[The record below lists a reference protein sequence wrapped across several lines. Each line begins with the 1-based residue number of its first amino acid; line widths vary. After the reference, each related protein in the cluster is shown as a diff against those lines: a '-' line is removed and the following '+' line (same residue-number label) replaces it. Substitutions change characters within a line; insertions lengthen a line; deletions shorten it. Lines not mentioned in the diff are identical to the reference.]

1 MKLRLPK
8 PLKTALLACLSV
20 LTIAST
26 INSAQSATG
35 SISINFSSG
44 ANDAN
49 YPLSGEGDTGIIVV
63 PASKWN
69 NYAGKDSTAQQN
81 ALNDTGAASG
91 AMVTWSS
98 ANSWGYTTGVTTDLL
113 KGYLDDGGD
122 NGARVNI
129 SSISYFTYDLYIY
142 QQSDSSAQSFTAPS
156 VNGVQYT
163 ANGTGPAVAGAG
175 TWGATQATSPILG
188 TNVLQ
193 IQGLSLSDLAIQS
206 KGANSA
212 PRGGIAGLQLVNT
225 YDGTAHVFALDAG
238 AGGASSTWSS
248 AFGSDLNT
256 ENNAGI
262 ITVTGAGTYTIDMQ
276 NVSVSN
282 DGLRLNTGHMAI
294 TNGSLTAHR
303 IAVDAGAIFDFS
315 GNLSL
320 ALLQGTGT
328 LNMLSGILEL
338 TQNLVGSEIG
348 SGTLSLAAAA
358 RLNLA
363 AGVTSSLGKIS
374 GAGTTTLHAGSK
386 LTLTSATVSS
396 LNLDIQGDAT
406 LASPGRGDNNKA
418 FVQQASFSV
427 VAGASE
433 RTLNLL
439 GGAAGAAFAIGTFN
453 DALLNLTLGD
463 KTNLFLAGNAPVM
476 GVLTVNAITSGRFF
490 IEMWNGAGLNVTGL
504 SGGSGTAFYYNYDN
518 SVAPTLTLNTKSGET
533 YVFGGNFQRN
543 NNGLR
548 YIDIVKEGEGTQI
561 LTGLWGSASGAGF
574 VTSEDA
580 TNANGT
586 VTIKAGTLQVGGTK
600 EGAATTAGTLMVN
613 NIKIAAEAGQTG
625 TLAFN
630 TTSNQTYS
638 AVLTGLT
645 GGTIALLENNTAKI
659 SFTGNISAYQ
669 GKYII
674 KGGTLAFGAANAFH
688 TDNIFEIYT
697 GGTLDL
703 ANRTVDFSTSSL
715 TSTGGHLKLG
725 SVAGLT
731 TKQTVTAQ
739 NLTISGGSQ
748 LDIRLLGQGSND
760 KLIASTLS
768 LATDTHFNFIL
779 AGGLTEGMSFT
790 VLTATNGFSF
800 ASSYGSTLLGV
811 AGTFVIEWSQV
822 GNDLIAT
829 LARDKSNV
837 LFWNAG
843 TATWDMGSQSWLN
856 GNGIASTYSDG
867 KDINFTDAGLNG
879 TSAATVTLGGTFSP
893 ATVLVNNSEGT
904 TYTFSGSGLI
914 AGSGAL
920 TKEGA
925 GTLVIET
932 ANTYTGGTFING
944 GTVRLTGVGS
954 IGTGPVTFKNN
965 AIMEKDGFT
974 PGGLFLGQGTLVL
987 NAGNTKAG
995 SNWLLGG
1002 DNSASTASIH
1012 FKFDGQGASL
1022 EELFPSQNLA
1032 MAPGGLF
1039 ILDLQNVT
1047 VTNRLPM
1054 LVKNGMTLNL
1064 GAGANVKSFNLEA
1077 GAVTSGTL
1085 TVNVGAGSIL
1095 GRGVGGVSNDF
1106 GGFQF
1111 TAQDGTHTGDIHFN
1125 VKGGIMEAEMMRFG
1139 AAGAN
1144 KQGLIGSVY
1153 VHLSSGTLEST
1164 IFAAASWGGA
1174 ITGSMNMLLSG
1185 GALGKADTT
1194 RYFDP
1199 TGYGNAVAGTPVSG
1213 NVNITLT
1220 GDDSDGYGTT
1230 FLGVYNLYGGSTK
1243 GSIGGNSTI
1252 TLKDITKK
1260 HADGTTG
1267 FANNTTSTISGGNA
1281 NGGGV
1286 TGSRSLVFDHY
1297 TTEAA
1302 AKFIHF
1308 QTATVKGGSDL
1319 TLLNNNNANIG
1330 SWSVLGSTLTLGAQ
1344 NVLGGGAVTLDATS
1358 HLKFGLSNA
1367 TAGGAFNSGSLT
1379 TSAGSQLSFD
1389 VFADGHDSLTSTG
1402 TISLNAGTIFNIS
1415 FSSTDTA
1422 GREVVLLTSTG
1433 ASSFLTT
1440 YLCNV
1445 TGAEGFT
1452 SEWVLRGNSL
1462 VLRLRGATAGTNF
1475 TWMGDDNAT
1484 WSSQSWDATLVSK
1497 AKVAWETGKNA
1508 FFSDEMGG
1516 DRTVDIDS
1524 AITAGTL
1531 AVETQYNLVFSGSG
1545 NLTATSFSKNGSG
1558 SLTLST
1564 EGNLGA
1570 ISIAGVGSLIVN
1582 HANALGTGAIA
1593 LNGSTLVLNQATV
1606 TGTVTSSG
1614 VSTIGGT
1621 GTMSGNIIGAGGTL
1635 KFGANVMLAGST
1647 ISFTGSTTITSTG
1660 TEARTIHSAVD
1671 LTDRAYTLGD
1681 TVNNGA
1687 LIFDSGKFAVDN
1699 NQGNNNTTVS
1709 VKSNVSFLA
1718 STFGGWGQTFNVD
1731 ANVILNLGNLTSVNK
1746 NVIIIKNG
1754 EGIVRITDYT
1764 ANAYKKWTINTG
1776 AVEFNLAAE
1785 KNIVYGSTTADE
1797 AGWNSCFTGAGKLI
1811 KSGAGTLQLTGIYAN
1826 TFTGGLELTGGTLLV
1841 ANSNLLGG
1849 ATSAEGVVTDRNI
1862 TVNGNVTLGTT
1873 TPTLTSLAFN
1883 TLTLANG
1890 SLNVGGTLTTNS
1902 FTISSLVGG
1911 SGSLT
1916 MDVIRSSEGAL
1927 TSDTFIFAGALSASG
1942 VIDLNLDVTGTMLGD
1957 EFTLFSWTGANTNAL
1972 SFFRYNSP
1980 TDTRVTGALKLNDTN
1995 TGIIFEVTGELADL
2009 VWAGGDGTW
2018 DVKQTNKWTGATDG
2032 LFWTEDAVVFG
2043 SAGVGTVGTDNTITL
2058 DGVLKP
2064 SSIEVTGLENYI
2076 FTGAGSITGKTGL
2089 VKNGTGSLT
2098 INTDNSYT
2106 GGTMLNDGSIILGHA
2121 NALGT
2126 VGTITFAGGTLQ
2138 YADGI
2143 TTDISARVAFATGSS
2158 LKIHT
2163 GSNIITWATALGDV
2177 AIQKDGTG
2185 TLSFTHAQDTYSGAL
2200 TLTAGTLEMNSTNN
2214 TTLTSTITGSGKLI
2228 YKGGNALSLNAN
2240 MTGFTGTLEVAS
2252 GDITLVAAM
2261 SGRSSSADLVLGE
2274 NVTLVTQWS
2283 TGNIDFSQLFDSIT
2297 LKSGAKIFS
2306 ECQYSAVV
2314 GGELI
2319 LDTGA
2324 GYAEISAKNGSGLV
2338 LTGKITGNGNLRR
2351 SSSKG
2356 ANVLSFRDGWLEND
2370 YVGLTEFTGGD
2381 GTNYVLSDNVSVAN
2395 DATITPFG
2403 AMDGSV
2409 LNSGIAQLKS
2419 NTALT
2424 INGRSTTATN
2434 VTLAN
2439 GFLYDSAKTVND
2451 QGEVV
2456 GVSTVNLIDLGVNLT
2471 ISGPITVNAGK
2482 SGNLNYNTNNTATV
2496 TLAGG
2501 LAGSGD
2507 LSLGNVTAGTSK
2519 FIVGDN
2525 MSFTGGLTLG
2535 ANIIFNINN
2544 SSALTLSATLAGAG
2558 KFEKS
2563 GAGALTIG
2571 RDQLLIT
2578 DDTSAHSF
2586 AGGTTVSAGTL
2597 ILGGVS
2603 ADGVAGGNFQFSTGA
2618 LSLKAGASVRLSLSG
2633 GERNNYTFANDWNI
2647 EGDSSIVFAFGGA
2660 ANHLSGAMALSD
2672 NTTLTLSMIHG
2683 SANALGGMFLDGALT
2698 GSATTTIV
2706 IENSEQTQWS
2716 LARNLHLTANN
2727 ENFLGTIEISN
2738 VDLDQTHALAL
2749 YLDHANAAK
2758 NASIVLGGLSI
2769 DKTADLVV
2777 NTTGVAIANLTGDEF
2792 SRLMSTGAQSLTISS
2807 AAGTFAGVASGAV
2820 SVVKQGA
2827 GAWILTGANT
2837 STGTLTISEG
2847 SVELG
2852 ASAGTW
2858 AGSIVVDT
2866 ELIFNHTADFI
2877 FTQDISG
2884 AGLVTKHGSNQ
2895 LTISGNNS
2903 YGGDTVLNGGT
2914 VILGSATGFSTSDI
2928 ILNNSVAL
2936 DLGSHAI
2943 SNNILVNLGA
2953 NATFSGAAYTGT
2965 VDVRGSLTLGSATA
2979 GNLSLNGASDASGIL
2994 DMAGFN
3000 AGSITVKGFASISN
3014 HTGYAGI
3021 VDVQANGNLSATGM
3035 KLKISGDATLRAFG
3049 GAQEIEHSSLQLQ
3062 QGVTLTLA
3070 STYALNAGQTIA
3082 FGDQVHA
3089 VAGTHAT
3096 MSGNLR
3102 LNGGSLTFYVDG
3114 DGDTIDQLT
3123 VSGNLSVSSMT
3134 TLIVERKGSFVEGDK
3149 FLLMTSNNI
3158 LSANE
3163 LDLLYLDMNRGRSV
3177 IDIQQGADAREL
3189 YLVVG
3194 KTDKLV
3200 WNGGVSGD
3208 WTQTAGTAGTG
3219 SYDAAF
3225 PWDVQST
3232 PGQGDNHFYSLDDVI
3247 FTNNGVDLKTV
3258 NITDAVNPASIVV
3271 NGSGDFVFTNAG
3283 GSLTGQASFEKQG
3296 SGSLT
3301 INGDNS
3307 LFKGSFT
3314 LDGGTLQLNNSLALG
3329 STGSI
3334 HYKQGNLVF
3343 ETDFDLAGRLHMQ
3356 GSTAINLEV
3365 GNTFTVTA
3373 GGTLSNIS
3381 ITKTGDGTLKMNL
3394 VADQTNAIALTAGI
3408 LEMTLSATE
3417 RIIGGGVTGAG
3428 SLILKGGLVRMSGA
3442 VESNILLD
3450 AATLTWV
3457 SNSTTAHSITMQNNS
3472 SLVTGLASSNR
3483 ELILKGN
3490 NSLGSSFTG
3499 AILTGDIT
3507 TDAQA
3512 NLNILGMT
3520 GDHSLCLTGNVV
3532 ISGSLNLADNAK
3544 LTIGA
3549 AAGKAQSFAGIAT
3562 GAQSILTMQ
3571 GDVSMGGNISGAGI
3585 FKLAGGTL
3593 TSSVA
3598 WSNALATELVANTT
3612 LNTGAY
3618 DVSFSSA
3625 LTSLNGATLTKT
3637 GAGKLSLN
3645 AVSNANIDL
3654 AGGSLDFAGQASTI
3668 QLSVSGQGT
3677 SLSGANALAQGSV
3690 IDINGGLTTS
3700 GDIASTINLNNGAQ
3714 LHLTSGVVH
3723 GDLNVSGSAS
3733 LNKAADAS
3741 WTSMELAADTVLDYK
3756 VAGNAANIVLS
3767 NSQSLTVT
3775 SGAQLKGG
3783 LTLDGGNF
3791 SLAMNNAVKGDT
3803 VLTLQ
3808 SGGLTVSSA
3817 TGIDIGSV
3825 RLVQRG
3831 DYTFTLVAGAG
3842 LLFDLNLLSLEGWE
3856 DLNLI
3861 SAPVLTLEN
3870 GNLVLNLKAAASL
3883 VWAGDVNQNLWS
3895 NSATDK
3901 NWLLDGTVSEFKE
3914 HDFVIFNDDAANH
3927 NVVLVSDVT
3936 IGNLRPTSMTVDSVT
3951 GYTFS
3956 GTGNI
3961 TATGKLIQVGSG
3973 VLTFANAGV
3982 NTFLNGIDLRLGAGK
3997 TNVSGTASLEGAL
4010 TINAELEISSSAISN
4025 LSNVKGAGA
4034 MTINGKGGVVL
4045 SGTAG
4050 SYTGTVTVNQGSL
4063 NNQNVIAHNKL
4074 SIVANGNVTLTGIT
4088 NNHLNSLKTTKAGV
4102 TIFGL
4107 AGSITTV
4114 DNSFAL
4120 SMRTSNQEVIHFGAA
4135 GGSLD
4140 MGTLNLVFDD
4150 ILLLD
4155 PTGKHTFKITD
4166 GVFGSEL
4173 WKHDDFGK
4181 YQNFVINGA
4190 TGDMDDY
4197 YVLGIDGGSVII
4209 GGLKAYENFVLDVNN
4224 KWTPH
4229 ITQKQAAEFTAE
4241 EFMANENDQFKT
4253 VTVDGVLKLIGTA
4266 GFTLNSLS
4274 GASTGWIGTIDGAQ
4288 VTING
4293 DDSIYNGTF
4302 AAGTSEVII
4311 NGTQS
4316 MMGRT
4321 DTGTLTLGANSD
4333 VTIGGL
4339 TSVAGELTLEDNSQ
4353 LTINS
4358 GAQVRVSGDVTL
4370 GTGSSI
4376 VGEGTLTITQGGQL
4390 VLGTNATL
4398 GDQLIIN
4405 LLATGGS
4412 GDAGSL
4418 DVGDNAITIGGL
4430 TGTGTLISGLGGLTN
4445 IDVAG
4450 DTSLV
4455 FKGSL
4460 EGDGGTINKLGA
4472 GTQVLAAKTDKDAL
4486 YNLSVEEGTLVVDAY
4501 EGQSSAD
4508 YGDIKVGTQSSTLDN
4523 TFRVAAPVVTGSTA
4537 TFVVNT
4543 KMTATGLNVNSDG
4556 RLVIGSEFTNA
4567 SLTVTGSADFKA
4579 GSAVEMFIG
4588 NNGDQAMIK
4597 VVGDITGLDSLGSVT
4612 LHAAISWQAYVK
4624 TILFE
4629 SDNAISGT
4637 IDLDK
4642 IIMDGFGNQT
4652 ITKTEDDKKIIFEA
4666 SRSIDNNPFRDQV
4679 SGQNALAGLDLIW
4692 AANIAAGAK
4701 KENIDVASQLGNVFN
4716 SIAMMGAG
4724 SPESHRLLAA
4734 VAGATVTSLAGSQR
4748 DDFRQQQTWIRNRT
4762 VGMGISP
4769 DYVHEDL
4776 PYVNSWIQA
4785 NAGTKRI
4792 SSDGDEAGYNLDTFG
4807 GTVGFDVDVS
4817 SKLTW
4822 GFAFSADYNKLTASG
4837 AESAKGRNDAYYA
4850 NLFLRTQAKRWA
4862 HTVILTAGWNDA
4874 KLDRTVTGIG
4884 VNYTAE
4890 GTTKGSSFGA
4900 MYEATYDYTLNEN
4913 KTSIFQPLFNLSI
4926 ASASMDAYTEQGAG
4940 NAGLQVDGT
4949 DATYGTA
4956 SLGARLIG
4964 TVGENVFGRTAIG
4977 ELRLQVAQD
4986 FGDDTHVA
4994 RVGLGGIQ
5002 RDVIGTKVGKT
5013 SLQLGAGISVPVTD
5027 AGTLYFDVNADFR
5040 SKATDV
5046 NGSIGYRVNF

>member
-363 AGVTSSLGKIS
+363 VGVTSSLGKIS

-406 LASPGRGDNNKA
+406 LASSGRGDNNKA
-418 FVQQASFSV
+418 FAQQASLSV
-427 VAGASE
+427 VAGTSE

-504 SGGSGTAFYYNYDN
+504 SGGSGTAFYYNYDEN

-1902 FTISSLVGG
+1902 FTISTLVGVA
-1911 SGSLT
+1911 GSLT

-1927 TSDTFIFAGALSASG
+1927 SSDTFIFAGALSASG

-1972 SFFRYNSP
+1972 SFFRYNAP

-2009 VWAGGDGTW
+2009 IWTGGNGTW
-2018 DVKQTNKWTGATDG
+2018 DIKQTNKWTGATDG

-2419 NTALT
+2419 GGFLT

-2439 GFLYDSAKTVND
+2439 GFIYDSTN
-2451 QGEVV
+2451 
-2456 GVSTVNLIDLGVNLT
+2456 STVNLIDLGVSLT
-2471 ISGPITVNAGK
+2471 SSGPITVNAGK
-2482 SGNLNYNTNNTATV
+2482 SGNLNYNIDASATV

-2507 LSLGNVTAGTSK
+2507 LSLGNSKTGTSK

-2563 GAGALTIG
+2563 GAGSLTVG
-2571 RDQLLIT
+2571 YEKLLVT
-2578 DDTSAHSF
+2578 DGTSAHSF

-2597 ILGGVS
+2597 VLGGVITDQ
-2603 ADGVAGGNFQFSTGA
+2603 AAGTGGGIFQFSTGA
-2618 LSLKAGASVRLSLSG
+2618 LTLQAGSSVHLSLSG
-2633 GERNNYTFANDWNI
+2633 GVTNNYTFTNDWKI
-2647 EGDSSIVFAFGGA
+2647 EGDASIVFAFGGA
-2660 ANHLSGAMALSD
+2660 ANHLSGAMNLSD

-2683 SANALGGMFLDGALT
+2683 SANASGGMFLDGELT

-2706 IENSEQTQWS
+2706 VENSQQTQWS

-2943 SNNILVNLGA
+2943 SNNILVSLGA

-3158 LSANE
+3158 LSAGE
-3163 LDLLYLDMNRGRSV
+3163 LNLLYLDMNRGRSV

-3219 SYDAAF
+3219 SYDSAF
-3225 PWDVQST
+3225 PWEVQST

-3258 NITDAVNPASIVV
+3258 NITEAVNPASIVV

-3343 ETDFDLAGRLHMQ
+3343 EADFDLAGRLHMQ

-3700 GDIASTINLNNGAQ
+3700 GDVASTMNLNDGAQ
-3714 LHLTSGVVH
+3714 LNLTSGVVH

-3756 VAGNAANIVLS
+3756 VAGNTANLVLS
-3767 NSQSLTVT
+3767 NGQSLTVT
-3775 SGAQLKGG
+3775 SGAQLQGG

-3870 GNLVLNLKAAASL
+3870 GNLILNLKAAASL

-3901 NWLLDGTVSEFKE
+3901 NWLLDGTVSEFRE
-3914 HDFVIFNDDAANH
+3914 HDFVIFNDDASNH

-3997 TNVSGTASLEGAL
+3997 THVSGDASLEGSL

-4034 MTINGKGGVVL
+4034 ITINGKGGAVL

-4050 SYTGTVTVNQGSL
+4050 SYTGNVTVNQGSL
-4063 NNQNVIAHNKL
+4063 NNQNVIAQNKV
-4074 SIVANGNVTLTGIT
+4074 SVVANGNVTLAGIT

-4120 SMRTSNQEVIHFGAA
+4120 SMQTSNQEVIHFGAA

-4181 YQNFVINGA
+4181 YNNFVINGA

-4229 ITQKQAAEFTAE
+4229 ITQKQAAEFTAQ

-4339 TSVAGELTLEDNSQ
+4339 TSVAGELTLEENSQ

-4390 VLGTNATL
+4390 VIGTNATL

-4418 DVGDNAITIGGL
+4418 DVGDNVITIGGL
-4430 TGTGTLISGLGGLTN
+4430 TGTGTLVSGLGGLTN

-4486 YNLSVEEGTLVVDAY
+4486 YNLSVEEGTLVVDAH

-4597 VVGDITGLDSLGSVT
+4597 VVGDITGLDSVGSVT

>member
-20 LTIAST
+20 LTIVST
-26 INSAQSATG
+26 INSAQSAPEG

-44 ANDAN
+44 SGNNN
-49 YPLSGEGDTGIIVV
+49 YLLSGEVNTGIVAV

-163 ANGTGPAVAGAG
+163 ANGTNPAVAGAG
-175 TWGATQATSPILG
+175 TWGATQAISPILG
-188 TNVLQ
+188 SNVLQ
-193 IQGLSLSDLAIQS
+193 IKGLSLSALAIQS
-206 KGANSA
+206 KGSSGA

-238 AGGASSTWSS
+238 AGGASSTWSA

-256 ENNAGI
+256 EDNAGI

-282 DGLRLNTGHMAI
+282 DGLRLNAGHMAI
-294 TNGSLTAHR
+294 TNGNLTAHR
-303 IAVDAGAIFDFS
+303 ITVDTGAIFDFS
-315 GNLSL
+315 GTLNL

-328 LNMLSGILEL
+328 LNMLSGILNL
-338 TQNLVGSEIG
+338 TQNLIGSEVG
-348 SGTLSLAAAA
+348 TGTLSLAQGAQ
-358 RLNLA
+358 LNLA
-363 AGVTSSLGKIS
+363 FGVTSSLGIVS

-386 LTLTSATVSS
+386 LTLTSATISS
-396 LNLDIQGDAT
+396 LKLDIQGDAT

-504 SGGSGTAFYYNYDN
+504 SGGSGTAFYYNYDDN

-543 NNGLR
+543 NSGLR
-548 YIDIVKEGEGTQI
+548 YIDIIKEGEGTQI

-574 VTSEDA
+574 ATSEDA

-645 GGTIALLENNTAKI
+645 GGNIVLLENNTAKI
-659 SFTGNISAYQ
+659 SFTGDVSAYQ
-669 GKYII
+669 GKYIV
-674 KGGTLAFGAANAFH
+674 KGGTLAFASTNAFH
-688 TDNIFEIYT
+688 ADNTFEIYT

-703 ANRTVDFSTSSL
+703 SSRTAAYNLASLKMAGGTFRLAGGLTGVTVSTGSLTVDSSSNL
-715 TSTGGHLKLG
+715 NMRFLEGG
-725 SVAGLT
+725 V
-731 TKQTVTAQ
+731 
-739 NLTISGGSQ
+739 
-748 LDIRLLGQGSND
+748 ND
-760 KLIASTLS
+760 KLSVTGSLS

-779 AGGLTEGMSFT
+779 SGGLTEGMSFT
-790 VLTATNGFSF
+790 VLSAVNGFVF
-800 ASSYGSTLLGV
+800 ANSYTYTLSGV
-811 AGTFVIEWSQV
+811 SGTFVIEWSTSAN

-914 AGSGAL
+914 AGAGAL

-944 GTVRLTGVGS
+944 GILRLTGNGS
-954 IGTGPVTFKNN
+954 IGSGTVTFKNN
-965 AIMEKDGFT
+965 AIMEKDGHT

-995 SNWLLGG
+995 DNWLLGG
-1002 DNSASTASIH
+1002 DNSASTATIH
-1012 FKFDGQGASL
+1012 FKFDGQGASFT
-1022 EELFPSQNLA
+1022 ELSPFQSQATAL
-1032 MAPGGLF
+1032 GGLF
-1039 ILDLQNVT
+1039 LLDLQNVT
-1047 VTNRLPM
+1047 ITESLRL
-1054 LVKNGMTLNL
+1054 LVNHGITLNL
-1064 GAGANVKSFNLEA
+1064 GVNTNVKAFTLA
-1077 GAVTSGTL
+1077 RHTVTSGPL
-1085 TVNVGAGSIL
+1085 TVNLGAGSVL
-1095 GRGVGGVSNDF
+1095 GRGVGGQSGDF
-1106 GGFQF
+1106 GGFEF
-1111 TAQDGTHTGDIHFN
+1111 VAQDGTHTGDIHFN
-1125 VKGGIMEAEMMRFG
+1125 IAGGSMEAEMLRFG
-1139 AAGAN
+1139 GAGGT
-1144 KQGLIGSVY
+1144 GLIGNAY
-1153 VHLSSGTLEST
+1153 IHLSSGTLESSIRAT
-1164 IFAAASWGGA
+1164 ASWGST
-1174 ITGSMNMLLSG
+1174 INGSMNMLLSG
-1185 GALGKADTT
+1185 GSLGKTGTT
-1194 RYFDP
+1194 RDFNP
-1199 TGYGNAVAGTPVSG
+1199 TGYSGGNNVTTAPVSG
-1213 NVNITLT
+1213 NVSITLT
-1220 GDDSDGYGTT
+1220 GDDSEGYGTT
-1230 FLGVYNLYGGSTK
+1230 FLGIYDLYGGAGI

-1260 HADGTTG
+1260 HTDGTTG

-1281 NGGGV
+1281 TGGGV
-1286 TGSRSLVFDHY
+1286 AGTRSLVFDHY

-1308 QTATVKGGSDL
+1308 QTATVKGSSDL
-1319 TLLNNNNANIG
+1319 TLLNNTNASIG

-1344 NVLGGGAVTLDATS
+1344 NVLGGGSVTLDATS

-1367 TAGGAFNSGSLT
+1367 TTGEAFNSGSLT
-1379 TSAGSQLSFD
+1379 TSAGSQLSFH
-1389 VFADGHDSLTSTG
+1389 VFDAGYDSLTSTG
-1402 TISLNAGTIFNIS
+1402 TMSLDAGTIFNIS
-1415 FSSTDTA
+1415 LSGTDTT
-1422 GREVVLLTSTG
+1422 GREIVLMTGTG
-1433 ASSFLTT
+1433 ASTFVTT
-1440 YLCNV
+1440 YLCNL
-1445 TGAEGFT
+1445 TGTAGFT
-1452 SEWVLRGNSL
+1452 SEWVVRGNSL
-1462 VLRLRGATAGTNF
+1462 VLRLRGATAGTTF
-1475 TWMGDDNAT
+1475 TWRGDDNAT
-1484 WSSQSWDATLVSK
+1484 WSSQSWDAMLVGGT
-1497 AKVAWETGKNA
+1497 KVAWETGKNA

-1531 AVETQYNLVFSGSG
+1531 SVETQHDLVFSGSG
-1545 NLTATSFSKNGSG
+1545 SLTATSFTKNGSG

-1570 ISIAGVGSLIVN
+1570 ISIAGGGSLIVN
-1582 HANALGTGAIA
+1582 HANALGTGAITV
-1593 LNGSTLVLNQATV
+1593 NGSAVIFNQAVT

-1621 GTMSGNIIGAGGTL
+1621 GTMSGNIVATGGTL
-1635 KFGANVMLAGST
+1635 KFGSDVMLAGST
-1647 ISFTGSTTITSTG
+1647 ISFTGTTTITSTG

-1671 LTDRAYTLGD
+1671 ATNRAYTFGD
-1681 TVNNGA
+1681 TTNNGA
-1687 LIFDSGKFAVDN
+1687 LTFDSGRFAGGVDS
-1699 NQGNNNTTVS
+1699 GNNNGVVN
-1709 VKSNVSFLA
+1709 VKSNVSFLT

-1731 ANVILNLGNLTSVNK
+1731 ASTILNLGHISSVGKNK
-1746 NVIIIKNG
+1746 TVFKQG
-1754 EGIVRITDYT
+1754 LGTVRITDYT
-1764 ANAYKKWTINTG
+1764 ATVYRRWDITAG
-1776 AVEFNLAAE
+1776 AVEFDLSAG
-1785 KNIVYGSTTADE
+1785 KNVVYGSTAGAEDGETA
-1797 AGWNSCFTGAGKLI
+1797 FIGAGKLI
-1811 KSGAGTLQLTGIYAN
+1811 KSGTGTLQFTGAYAHI
-1826 TFTGGLELTGGTLLV
+1826 FTGGLELQGGTLLV

-1849 ATSAEGVVTDRNI
+1849 ATSAEEVVTNRNI

-1873 TPTLTSLAFN
+1873 TSTLTNLAFN
-1883 TLTLANG
+1883 TLTMTSG

-1902 FTISSLVGG
+1902 FTISGLVGG
-1911 SGSLT
+1911 SASLT
-1916 MDVIRSSEGAL
+1916 MDVIRASDGAL
-1927 TSDTFIFAGALSASG
+1927 SSDAFIFAGAFTASG
-1942 VIDLNLDVTGTMLGD
+1942 MINLNLDVTGTMLGD
-1957 EFTLFSWTGANTNAL
+1957 EFTLFSWTGSNTNAL
-1972 SFFRYNSP
+1972 SFFRYDAP

-2009 VWAGGDGTW
+2009 VWAGGNGTW
-2018 DVKQTNKWTGATDG
+2018 DIKQTDKWTGAADR
-2032 LFWTEDAVVFG
+2032 LFWTDDAVVFG
-2043 SAGVGTVGTDNTITL
+2043 TAGAGTAGTNNTITL
-2058 DGVLKP
+2058 NGALKP
-2064 SSIEVTGLENYI
+2064 SSVEVTGLENYI

-2158 LKIHT
+2158 LKINT
-2163 GSNIITWATALGDV
+2163 GSNMITWATAIGDV
-2177 AIQKDGTG
+2177 AIQKDGAG
-2185 TLSFTHAQDTYSGAL
+2185 TLSFTHTLGTYSGAL
-2200 TLTAGTLEMNSTNN
+2200 TLTSGTLEMNSTND

-2228 YKGGNALSLNAN
+2228 YKGANALTLNAN
-2240 MTGFTGTLEVAS
+2240 MTDFSGTLEVAS
-2252 GDITLVAAM
+2252 GSSITLTAAM
-2261 SGRSSSADLVLGE
+2261 SGRTSNANLVLGE
-2274 NVTLVTQWS
+2274 NVLLTMGWS
-2283 TGNIDFSQLFDSIT
+2283 SSVVDFSGVFKSIT
-2297 LKSGAKIFS
+2297 LKSGSKIS
-2306 ECQYSAVV
+2306 SAFGQS
-2314 GGELI
+2314 GGVLGGNLI

-2324 GYAEISAKNGSGLV
+2324 GYAEIFSSNGDRFV
-2338 LTGKITGNGNLRR
+2338 LTGKITGTGNLLR
-2351 SSSKG
+2351 KEG
-2356 ANVLSFRDGWLEND
+2356 NQMSFRDGWRGND
-2370 YVGLTEFTGGD
+2370 YVGLTEFTGSL
-2381 GTNYVLSDNVSVAN
+2381 TNYILSDNLTLVN
-2395 DATITPFG
+2395 DETITPFG
-2403 AMDGSV
+2403 AMNAQV
-2409 LNSGIAQLKS
+2409 VNSGIAQLKS
-2419 NTALT
+2419 ATTLI

-2439 GFLYDSAKTVND
+2439 GFLYDST
-2451 QGEVV
+2451 GL
-2456 GVSTVNLIDLGVNLT
+2456 TVNLIDLGVSLT

-2507 LSLGNVTAGTSK
+2507 LSLGNSTAGTSK

-2525 MSFTGGLTLG
+2525 MAFTGGLTLG
-2535 ANIIFNINN
+2535 ANITFNINN

-2563 GAGALTIG
+2563 GAGALTISQE
-2571 RDQLLIT
+2571 QLLIT
-2578 DDTSAHSF
+2578 DGTSAHSF

-2597 ILGGVS
+2597 ILGGVN
-2603 ADGVAGGNFQFSTGA
+2603 ADGIAGGNFQFSTGA
-2618 LSLKAGASVRLSLSG
+2618 LSLQAGALVRLSLSG
-2633 GERNNYTFANDWNI
+2633 GEKNNYTFANDWNI

-2672 NTTLTLSMIHG
+2672 NMTLTLSMIHG

-2698 GSATTTIV
+2698 GSATTRIV

-2727 ENFLGTIEISN
+2727 ENFLGTIEVSN
-2738 VDLDQTHALAL
+2738 LDQDQIHALAL

-2758 NASIVLGGLSI
+2758 NASIVLDGLSI
-2769 DKTADLVV
+2769 DKTADIVI
-2777 NTTGVAIANLTGDEF
+2777 NTTGVAIANLIGDEF

-2852 ASAGTW
+2852 SSAGTW
-2858 AGSIVVDT
+2858 AGNIVT
-2866 ELIFNHTADFI
+2866 NANLIFNHTADFT
-2877 FTQDISG
+2877 FAQDISG
-2884 AGLVTKHGSNQ
+2884 TGLVTKNGSHQ

-2903 YGGDTVLNGGT
+2903 YIGDTVLNGGT
-2914 VILGSATGFSTSDI
+2914 VILGSATGFSISHI
-2928 ILNNSVAL
+2928 ILNNSVSL
-2936 DLGSHAI
+2936 DLGAHAI
-2943 SNNILVNLGA
+2943 SNDILVSLGA
-2953 NATFSGAAYTGT
+2953 NATFSGSAYTGT
-2965 VDVRGSLTLGSATA
+2965 VDVQGGLTLGSATA
-2979 GNLSLNGASDASGIL
+2979 GSLSLNGASDASGIL

-3000 AGSITVKGFASISN
+3000 AGAITVKGFASISN
-3014 HTGYAGI
+3014 HAGYTGI

-3035 KLKISGDATLRAFG
+3035 KLKISGNSTLRAVS
-3049 GAQEIEHSSLQLQ
+3049 GAAEIEHSSLQLQ

-3123 VSGNLSVSSMT
+3123 VTGTLSVDALT
-3134 TLIVERKGSFVEGDK
+3134 TVKVERKGSFVEGDK
-3149 FLLMTSNNI
+3149 FLLMTSGNV
-3158 LSANE
+3158 LSQNE
-3163 LDLLYLDMNRGRSV
+3163 LDLLSLDMNRGRSV
-3177 IDIQQGADAREL
+3177 IDIKQGSNALEL

-3194 KTDKLV
+3194 QTDKLV
-3200 WNGGVSGD
+3200 WDGAASGD
-3208 WTQTAGTAGTG
+3208 WSVTGGTAGSG
-3219 SYDAAF
+3219 SYDAAL
-3225 PWDVQST
+3225 PWQVQST
-3232 PGQGDNHFYSLDDVI
+3232 PGSGDNHFYSLDDVI
-3247 FTNNGVDLKTV
+3247 FTNDGIDLKTV
-3258 NITDAVNPASIVV
+3258 NIKDAVNAASILV
-3271 NGSGDFVFTNAG
+3271 NGTGDFVFTNDG

-3307 LFKGSFT
+3307 LFMGSFT

-3334 HYKQGNLVF
+3334 HYKQGNIVF
-3343 ETDFDLAGRLHMQ
+3343 EADFDLAGRLHMQ

-3373 GGTLSNIS
+3373 GDTLSNIA

-3394 VADQTNAIALTAGI
+3394 VANQTNAITLTAGI
-3408 LEMTLSATE
+3408 LEITLSATE
-3417 RIIGGGVTGAG
+3417 RIIGGGVTGVG

-3457 SNSTTAHSITMQNNS
+3457 SNSTTAHIITMQNNS
-3472 SLVTGLASSNR
+3472 SLVTGLATSNR

-3512 NLNILGMT
+3512 NLNILGMA
-3520 GDHSLCLTGNVV
+3520 GDHSLRLTGNIA

-3549 AAGKAQSFAGIAT
+3549 AAGKTQSFAGIST
-3562 GAQSILTMQ
+3562 GAQTILTMQ
-3571 GDVSMGGNISGAGI
+3571 GDIIMGGNISGAGL

-3593 TSSVA
+3593 TSSAA
-3598 WSNALATELVANTT
+3598 WSNALATELVANTMI
-3612 LNTGAY
+3612 NTGAY
-3618 DVSFSSA
+3618 DVSFGAA
-3625 LTSLNGATLTKT
+3625 LTSSNGATLTKT

-3645 AVSNANIDL
+3645 AVSNASIDL
-3654 AGGSLDFAGQASTI
+3654 AGGSLDIVGLASTI
-3668 QLSVSGQGT
+3668 QLTVSGQGT

-3690 IDINGGLTTS
+3690 ININGGLTTI
-3700 GDIASTINLNNGAQ
+3700 GDIAGTMNLNNGAQ
-3714 LHLTSGVVH
+3714 LNLTSGIVH
-3723 GDLNVSGSAS
+3723 GDLNVSGTAS
-3733 LNKAADAS
+3733 LNKAVDAA

-3756 VAGNAANIVLS
+3756 VAGNTANLVLG

-3791 SLAMNNAVKGDT
+3791 SLAMNNAVTGDT

-3901 NWLLDGTVSEFKE
+3901 NWLLDGQVSEFKE
-3914 HDFVIFNDDAANH
+3914 HDFVIFNDNAANH

-3973 VLTFANAGV
+3973 SLTFANAGV

-3997 TNVSGTASLEGAL
+3997 TNVSGGASLEGDL
-4010 TINAELEISSSAISN
+4010 TINAELEITSSAISN
-4025 LSNVKGAGA
+4025 LRNVQGAGA

-4063 NNQNVIAHNKL
+4063 NNQNVIAHNNL
-4074 SIVANGNVTLTGIT
+4074 SVVANGNVTLTGIT

-4120 SMRTSNQEVIHFGAA
+4120 SMQTSNQEVIHFGAA

-4181 YQNFVINGA
+4181 YKNFVINGA
-4190 TGDMDDY
+4190 SGDMDDY

-4229 ITQKQAAEFTAE
+4229 ITQKQAAEFTAK

-4253 VTVDGVLKLIGTA
+4253 VTVDGVLKLIGVD
-4266 GFTLNSLS
+4266 GFILNSLS

-4293 DDSIYNGTF
+4293 DDSAYNGTF
-4302 AAGTSEVII
+4302 AAGTSDVII

-4339 TSVAGELTLEDNSQ
+4339 TSVAGELTLEENSQ

-4418 DVGDNAITIGGL
+4418 DVGDNVITIGGL

-4445 IDVAG
+4445 IDVSG
-4450 DTSLV
+4450 DTRLV

-4486 YNLSVEEGTLVVDAY
+4486 YNLSVEEGTLVVDDY

-4508 YGDIKVGTQSSTLDN
+4508 YGDIKVGMQSLTLDN
-4523 TFRVAAPVVTGSTA
+4523 TFRVATPVVTGPTA

-4666 SRSIDNNPFRDQV
+4666 SRSIDNNPFRGQV

-5027 AGTLYFDVNADFR
+5027 AGTLYFDANADFR